1 MSRRLRA
8 RKARGHRGNAAM
20 SAQYAVSMTV
30 RPASLP
36 LFPLESVVL
45 FPGVRAPLHIF
56 EPRYRQMME
65 SALRGDRAIGMATV
79 LPEHRDQ
86 MAGAPP
92 LFAIGCAGF
101 IEAYERL
108 PDGRF
113 NLLLLGTARFRTV
126 RELEPEAGRLFRVA
140 EVDWLEDEEPAQG
153 GAAEVDAARAH
164 VMDALREIL
173 VRSGR
178 AVEDLVSEPLAALDA
193 TTFTNTVCQMLALPA
208 EEKHSLLAADGTVR
222 RILALEGLLALHLA
236 RLKLPFGRTDT
247 LH

>member
-1 MSRRLRA
+1 MSRAARA
-8 RKARGHRGNAAM
+8 RKAAE
-20 SAQYAVSMTV
+20 YAPSMTE
-30 RPASLP
+30 RPGSLP

-79 LPEHRDQ
+79 LPEHREQ
-86 MAGAPP
+86 MPGAPP
-92 LFAIGCAGF
+92 LFEIGCAGF

-108 PDGRF
+108 SDGRF
-113 NLLLLGTARFRTV
+113 NLLLLGTARFRMV

-140 EVDWLEDEEPAQG
+140 EVEWLDDAEPAQS
-153 GAAEVDAARAH
+153 GAAAVDAARAR

-173 VRSGR
+173 ARSGR
-178 AVEDLVSEPLAALDA
+178 GAEELAAEPLTALDA

-208 EEKHSLLAADGTVR
+208 EEKQSLLAADGTAR
-222 RILALEGLLALHLA
+222 RIDALDGLLALHLA
-236 RLKLPFGRTDT
+236 RLKLPFGRSDT